1 MTRLGILSV
10 PASIGEIVQVARDAE
25 AAGFDSVWTGE
36 YFSRNAFTTLT
47 AMALATKRIA
57 IGSGIAYAFLRSPV
71 QLAMAAADVDEI
83 SEGRMLLGLGT
94 GTRAQN
100 EQWYGVPF
108 ANPGPKFEET
118 VQIVRALWA
127 HKGGAFRHSGR
138 FYNLSIPN
146 FVRHRQIRDRI
157 PIFTGVVSPYM
168 LRMTGRLCDGLLGHV
183 TCTRSYYRRVVLPAL
198 NRGAQE
204 AGRNPDDIDKALGVL
219 AIVDRDGKR
228 ARREAGAWFTFY
240 YAAKIFHQILDFHGW
255 SEEKNAILNAFR
267 SMDPERMSGA
277 ISDRMWSEILAL
289 VGTPDEVR
297 AQWQEISQ
305 LAGNIVLLAPAP
317 YGGLSFERYR
327 ENYDMIFDLFGN
339 RAMRASS

>member
-10 PASIGEIVQVARDAE
+10 PASIGEIVRVARDAE

-71 QLAMAAADVDEI
+71 QLAMAAADVDEL
-83 SEGRMLLGLGT
+83 SDGRMLLGLGT

-118 VQIVRALWA
+118 VQIARALWA
-127 HKGGAFRHSGR
+127 HEGGAFRHDGR
-138 FYNLSIPN
+138 FYKLSIPN
-146 FVRHRQIRDRI
+146 FVRHRQVRDRI
-157 PIFTGVVSPYM
+157 PIYTGVVSPYM
-168 LRMTGRLCDGLLGHV
+168 LRLTGRIADGLLGHV
-183 TCTRSYYRRVVLPAL
+183 TCTRSYYREVVVPAL
-198 NRGAQE
+198 NSGAQA
-204 AGRNPDDIDKALGVL
+204 AGRNPDDIDKMLGVL
-219 AIVDRDGKR
+219 TIVDRDGKR

-255 SEEKNAILNAFR
+255 NEEKSAILNAFR
-267 SMDPERMSGA
+267 SMNPERMAAA
-277 ISDRMWSEILAL
+277 ISDRMWGELLAL

-297 AQWQEISQ
+297 AQWQEISR
-305 LAGNIVLLAPAP
+305 LAANIVLLAPAP

-339 RAMRASS
+339 RAMRR